1 MLEIITKKEEWDGVL
16 SEVDMFDFYHSYDY
30 HKNCAKENEESV
42 LFCYRED
49 AIVIALP
56 LLIRPIK
63 DTSYFDAT
71 SVYGYGGPLSKNI
84 TAAVNVTVFYTEL
97 QQYLSKRNIIAVYSS
112 LNSYIDNQKRIL
124 SGLGKI
130 EKIGKIVNIRLDQ
143 SISEQEAS
151 FSKTT
156 RRYTNRNKK
165 IFYSRFGNT
174 QKDVDVFIAL
184 YYKTMNR
191 LEASE
196 GYFFKEEYFYK
207 LMESNA
213 YTAEVI
219 FAITKDTHQIASA
232 VLFVKTN
239 NTIIQYH
246 LSGTL
251 EEYKH
256 LSPIRF
262 LLNEIRIQGTNDGYT
277 YFNLGGGFGGKQD
290 SLFDFKASFSND
302 YQKFKVWKYI
312 VNPKI
317 YNALT
322 RENTNITARTK
333 TKFFPLYRYK
343 NS

>member
-1 MLEIITKKEEWDGVL
+1 MLEIIGSKEKWNDVL
-16 SEVDMFDFYHSYDY
+16 KEVDMYDFYHTYDY
-30 HKNCAKENEESV
+30 HMNCANENEEAV

-63 DTSYFDAT
+63 NTPYYDAT
-71 SVYGYGGPLSKNI
+71 SVYGYAGPLSKNI
-84 TAAVNVTVFYTEL
+84 TADFNFTTFYTKL
-97 QQYLSKRNIIAVYSS
+97 RLYFQKKNIVSVYSS
-112 LNSYIDNQKRIL
+112 LNPYIDNQKRVL

-143 SISEQEAS
+143 SISKQEAS

-156 RRYTNRNKK
+156 KRYTTRNKK
-165 IFYSRFGNT
+165 LFYSRIGTTNE
-174 QKDVDVFIAL
+174 DIAVFISL
-184 YYKTMNR
+184 YYHTMNR

-196 GYFFKEEYFYK
+196 GYYFDEAYFHK
-207 LMESNA
+207 IIESSA
-213 YTAEVI
+213 YTAQVI
-219 FAITKDTHQIASA
+219 FAITKDTHKIASA
-232 VLFVKTN
+232 VLLVKTN
-239 NTIIQYH
+239 HTIIQYH

-251 EEYKH
+251 AEYKH

-262 LLNEIRIQGTNDGYT
+262 LLNEIRILGTTAGYT

-302 YQKFKVWKYI
+302 YRKFKVWKFI

-322 RENTNITARTK
+322 RENTNITAVTK